1 MLTLKTNR
9 RYSKHFVEETFGR
22 TGRATLSIL
31 GMSLKFDPRGR
42 LESEYNGRHARD

>member
-22 TGRATLSIL
+22 TARATLSIL
-31 GMSLKFDPRGR
+31 GMILTFDPSGR
-42 LESEYNGRHARD
+42 LESQHNGRHARD